1 VTHGGRGGGNRDYAV
16 PALLRCSII
25 GLLQKSNTE
34 FFSLELCV
42 AMAIIRGAMAG
53 NKTDIYGHVQDPAVT
68 PSGSNVS
75 IVSTTTIL
83 GEQ

>member
-1 VTHGGRGGGNRDYAV
+1 LANRDYAV
-16 PALLRCSII
+16 PAVLRRSIQPM
-25 GLLQKSNTE
+25 LQKRNTE
-34 FFSLELCV
+34 FFSLELCP

-53 NKTDIYGHVQDPAVT
+53 NKTDIYGHVINPAVT
-68 PSGSNVS
+68 PPGSNVS